1 MTTHDQPR
9 LAALELL
16 RLVRDD
22 GAYAN
27 LALAQVLRK
36 FALHGRDAAFT
47 VELAYGVLR
56 NQMLYDQYIQDCAN
70 REVSAIEPEVLDVL
84 RMGVHQVVAMRVP
97 DHAAVDS
104 TVQLIRE
111 KSSPGQAQA
120 RAGFVNAILHCLI
133 RARDAGLP
141 EPTDLSLRYSH
152 PQWIVDSYREALDSH
167 GRTTAEVAELMTS
180 NNEPAKPVL
189 AVRSGEL
196 AIEGTVPGQWSP
208 VARVV
213 DSVIPSDLIAGKSLD
228 LIVQDEGSQLVAQ
241 AFLLAQPQ
249 GREAAWLDM
258 CAGPGGKAALISDS
272 VPEGVSFTAVELH
285 EHRATLVLNIVQP
298 DTRVLIGDSRNRPW
312 GNIFFDRVLVD
323 APCTGLGALRRRP
336 EARWRKSESDLRDL
350 NPLQEELLMA
360 AIDSTR
366 SGGVI
371 CYVTCSPHVDET
383 QGILGSVLEQRSD
396 VALEDARPLFPG
408 VSDLGSGPTVQLWP
422 HVHGTDAMFFAL
434 LRRR

>member
-56 NQMLYDQYIQDCAN
+56 NQILYDHYIQDCAN

-84 RMGVHQVVAMRVP
+84 RLGVHQVVAMRVP

-133 RARDAGLP
+133 RARDAGFP
-141 EPTDLSLRYSH
+141 EPADLSLRYSH
-152 PQWIVDSYREALDSH
+152 PQWIVDSYREALVSH
-167 GRTTAEVAELMTS
+167 GRDAAEVAELMTS

-196 AIEGTVPGQWSP
+196 AIEGTVPGHWSP

-298 DTRVLIGDSRNRPW
+298 ETRVLIGDSRNRPW

-383 QGILGSVLEQRSD
+383 QGILGSILEQRSD